1 MDQDDDPALAE
12 THSPALGER
21 PVADSRTRAVA
32 RAKIANALFA
42 TDQRVKL
49 GRYHLLERVGE
60 GGMGVVWGAFDP
72 ELERRVAIK
81 LVRAKS
87 GASRERI
94 LLEGQALAK
103 LSHPNVV
110 AVHDVGVVDDEVYLV
125 MEWIRGHNLREHC
138 RQSRSAREIVA
149 LFRAAGEG
157 LLAAHRAGLVHR
169 DFKPE
174 NVMIGDD
181 GRVRVVDFGL
191 ALDLADED
199 DHAVA
204 GTPKYMAPEQQRGE
218 AVTEAADQ
226 FAFGLALGEALTARN
241 ADRRDAPVSAWLTA
255 IVARATAAVPAERF
269 ASLDTLL
276 RALARDPARVWRRRV
291 VVASALVAVAGAFA
305 IGSLSTNDGPAPC
318 SGGRDDL
325 ATAWNPV
332 KREHML
338 GHARELGPYGAAEA
352 SAIDTRLAAYGERW
366 VAAHR
371 NACLAHRRG
380 ELTPRLYERNL
391 ACLARARV
399 ALETVV
405 DVVTRAPIERFPE
418 AVLASRG
425 LPDVDRCTLD
435 EPAVVPPIPALASHV
450 DEASNRVARASMLAL
465 AGDPQAGTVA
475 AAAVTDAERLRYAP
489 LVARAHLAHGRALV
503 LDPSKLPAALEAF
516 EHSAAAALAAG
527 DDVTFVE
534 SFARELF
541 VYARTPKDLIPAN
554 ATGLPSALR
563 YVQQIAK
570 RTGDVGRFARALLY
584 NNAGTERLTAG
595 DAGEARRW
603 YREAYDETQAGAR
616 DIELWSVLGNL
627 AATVESA
634 DERDRLFAK
643 LREHLEHELGAN
655 HAFTLQERFRA
666 AMFTEH
672 GTRVASQLR
681 ELCAAFRTWYPH
693 RKDKID
699 QCYYEL
705 GWLAEERGD
714 RAEARDAMAAVGG
727 SKDERVPLAR
737 AFAMLYAGDATAA
750 ARTAADLATQAA
762 QRKAWWEQFHAVD
775 AWLIE
780 ATARTALG
788 DRVKARQSLE
798 RALALLDQPG
808 FNRTA
813 TFHQRRVARVR
824 ALLAMQTEPSRGSE
838 LAAQALA
845 WYRKAGGY
853 DGNVAALDAIVRAGS
868 R

>member
-1 MDQDDDPALAE
+1 MEQDDDPALAE
-12 THSPALGER
+12 TQGPALGER
-21 PVADSRTRAVA
+21 PAADPRTRAVA
-32 RAKIANALFA
+32 RAKIANSLFA

-87 GASRERI
+87 GASRDRI

-138 RQSRSAREIVA
+138 REPRSVREIVA
-149 LFRAAGEG
+149 LYRAAGEG

-181 GRVRVVDFGL
+181 GRVHVVDFGL
-191 ALDLADED
+191 ALDRADGG

-204 GTPKYMAPEQQRGE
+204 GTPKYMAPEQQRGD
-218 AVTEAADQ
+218 AVTDAADQ
-226 FAFGLALGEALTARN
+226 FAFGLALGEALTGRH
-241 ADRRDAPVSAWLTA
+241 ADRLDAPVSAWLTA
-255 IVARATAAVPAERF
+255 IVARATAPNPAERF
-269 ASLDTLL
+269 ASMEELL
-276 RALARDPARVWRRRV
+276 RALGRDPARVWRRRIL
-291 VVASALVAVAGAFA
+291 AATALLAIAGAFA
-305 IGSLSTNDGPAPC
+305 IGTLSTSDGPAPC
-318 SGGRDDL
+318 SGGRDEL
-325 ATAWNPV
+325 ATAWNPE
-332 KREHML
+332 KRERML

-352 SAIDTRLAAYGERW
+352 TSIDTRLAAYGERW
-366 VAAHR
+366 VVAHR
-371 NACLAHRRG
+371 GACLAHRRG
-380 ELTPRLYERNL
+380 ELTPRLYERGL

-405 DVVTRAPIERFPE
+405 DVVTRAPIERFPD

-435 EPAVVPPIPALASHV
+435 EPTVAPPIPALAKQV
-450 DEASNRVARASMLAL
+450 DETSNRIARASMLAL
-465 AGDPQAGTVA
+465 AADPRAASVAGE
-475 AAAVTDAERLRYAP
+475 AVTDAERLRYAP
-489 LVARAHLAHGRALV
+489 LVARAHLALGRALV
-503 LDPSKLPAALEAF
+503 LDPSKLPAAIAAF
-516 EHSAAAALAAG
+516 ERSAAAALEAG

-534 SFARELF
+534 AFARELF
-541 VYARTPKDLIPAN
+541 VYARTPKELVPAS
-554 ATGLPSALR
+554 AAGLPSALR

-595 DAGEARRW
+595 DASAARRW
-603 YREAYDETQAGAR
+603 YREAYDETQSGAR

-627 AATVESA
+627 AATVESP
-634 DERDRLFAK
+634 DERDRLFDK
-643 LREHLEHELGAN
+643 LRGHLEHELGAN
-655 HAFTLQERFRA
+655 HAFALQERFRA

-672 GTRVASQLR
+672 GARAAAQLR

-714 RAEARDAMAAVGG
+714 RTEARDAMTVVGG
-727 SKDERVPLAR
+727 STDERVPLAR
-737 AFAMLYAGDATAA
+737 SFATLYAGDAAAA
-750 ARTAADLATQAA
+750 ARMAADLATQAS

-780 ATARTALG
+780 ATARIALG
-788 DRVKARQSLE
+788 DRVRASQSLE

-824 ALLAMQTEPSRGSE
+824 ALLATLTDGSRARE
-838 LAAQALA
+838 LATQAQA
-845 WYRKAGGY
+845 WYRTAGGY
-853 DGNVAALDAIVRAGS
+853 DGNVAALDAITAGS